1 MNRSRKLSMNAYN
14 VGEIEYS
21 LPQGIINWY
30 NFNEHGNFLYIYQQN
45 SELLDFFTQKG
56 YEITCISLEE
66 MQGNDEIEY
75 FVGRFDYVI
84 AIGTL
89 EKCKNPVLLLSRYR
103 RYLKCDGRL
112 LLGTKNRLGMK
123 YFCGEKDPYSSRVF
137 DGIENYINCAFPE
150 TSFMKGRNYSK
161 REILFYLREA
171 GWEKFKCY
179 SVMPDLACPQFIIAD
194 DFAPTEKLSNRYF
207 PYYENPDTVFL
218 KEEYLCDDF
227 IKNDIFHPMANAFLF
242 ECSLSGDLSDINQVT
257 ISMDRG
263 RENAMT
269 TTIKKDKVEKKALY
283 SVGVDKLKVLENNLS
298 DLNQMGVPVVEGN
311 LQNDTFVMP
320 FIENELANMYLQRL
334 CLGDR
339 ELFIREM
346 DRFRDAILKSSD
358 HVDTDEN
365 KGIILRKGYLD
376 MVPLNCFVINGEYT
390 FFDQEFAIEN
400 YPANAIIYR
409 FITIVYELDKKMEA
423 ILPQNFFWKRY
434 GLEKNIDEWFQKS
447 ISFTS
452 ELRHRRELSVFH
464 EKHSRNEELVEKNR
478 FRMNYAENTYEML
491 YYNPIAGL
499 EDKKLIVFGAGRF
512 AHKFLEMYRRDYD
525 IFAVVDN
532 DKQKWG
538 NDLLGCKI
546 TSPDMLRKM
555 QPDEYKVVICLKDYD
570 AALNQVKEMGAVNIA
585 VYNKNKVYPGR
596 QAAAIH
602 EMSVQKEGSK
612 KYHIGY
618 VAGVFDL
625 YHLGHLNMFRN
636 AKNECDYL
644 IVGVVTDEGVR
655 DFKGTEP
662 FVPFEERV
670 EMIRSCRYVDEV
682 VEIPYLNRGTV
693 EAFEKYHFDVQFS
706 GSDYANEPLWIEMK
720 KYLEENGAT
729 LVFFPYTQQTSS
741 TKLKA
746 LIEKGLI

>member
-1 MNRSRKLSMNAYN
+1 MNTYN
-14 VGEIEYS
+14 IGEIEYN
-21 LPQGIINWY
+21 LPQGVINWY
-30 NFNEHGNFLYIYQQN
+30 HFKEHSKFLYIYQKN
-45 SELLDFFTQKG
+45 SGLLDFFTKKE

-66 MQGNDEIEY
+66 MQRNGEIEY
-75 FVGRFDYVI
+75 FAGKFDYVI
-84 AIGTL
+84 AIGVL
-89 EKCKNPVLLLSRYR
+89 EKCKEPEVLLSKCRV
-103 RYLKCDGRL
+103 YLKGDGRL
-112 LLGTKNRLGMK
+112 LLGADNRLGLK

-137 DGIENYINCAFPE
+137 DGVEDYINCEF
-150 TSFMKGRNYSK
+150 TGSSFMKGRNYSK
-161 REILFYLREA
+161 RELLSYLHEA
-171 GWEKFKCY
+171 GWRKVRCY
-179 SVMPDLACPQFIIAD
+179 SVMPDLSCPQFVIAD

-218 KEEYLCDDF
+218 KEEYLCDEL
-227 IKNDIFHPMANAFLF
+227 IKNGIFHPMANAFLF
-242 ECSLSGDLSDINQVT
+242 ECSLGADLSEINQVT

-263 RENAMT
+263 RENAMA
-269 TTIKKDKVEKKALY
+269 TIVKKDKVEKKALY
-283 SVGVDKLKVLENNLS
+283 SEGTAKLETLQNNLY
-298 DLNQMGVPVVEGN
+298 DLKRAGVAVVEGK
-311 LQNDTFVMP
+311 LQDGVFNMP
-320 FIENELANMYLQRL
+320 FIEAELANTYLQRI
-334 CLGDR
+334 CFCDK
-339 ELFIREM
+339 EMFIKEM
-346 DRFRDAILKSSD
+346 DRFRDAILNSSA
-358 HVDTDEN
+358 HVDVDEN
-365 KGIILRKGYLD
+365 KGVILQKGYLD

-423 ILPQNFFWKRY
+423 ILPQNFFWRRY

-447 ISFTS
+447 ICFTG
-452 ELRHRRELSVFH
+452 ELRHGKELSIYH
-464 EKHSRNEELVEKNR
+464 ERHSRNEKTVEKNR
-478 FRMNYAENTYEML
+478 FRMNYAEEVYEKL

-499 EDKKLIVFGAGRF
+499 KGKKLIVFGAGRF

-525 IFAVVDN
+525 IFAVIDN
-532 DKQKWG
+532 DPQKWG
-538 NDLLGCKI
+538 NDLLGCSI
-546 TSPDMLRKM
+546 TSPDILKKM
-555 QPDEYKVVICLKDYD
+555 HPDEYKVVICLKEYED
-570 AALNQVKEMGAVNIA
+570 ALKQVKELGAADIA
-585 VYNKNKVYPGR
+585 IYDKNKIYPGR

-602 EMSVQKEGSK
+602 VTDVCEKEPK

-636 AKNECDYL
+636 AKKECDYL

-655 DFKGTEP
+655 NFKGTEP

-706 GSDYANEPLWIEMK
+706 GSDYAEEPLWLDMK
-720 KYLEENGAT
+720 KYLEENGAA

-746 LIEKGLI
+746 LIEKGLV